1 MSYVP
6 KQGKQKADSMVESG
20 DDATRWVKA
29 AQAGTIRPRARPDV
43 TVTDIDD
50 EIILYDPSDGSTHAL
65 NLTGALVWDLCD
77 GTRTLEEIAD
87 TVADDF
93 GRPREQT
100 RPDVEALAA
109 RLYALGLITGE
120 AIADSDRRD
129 KITDSDRRDKIT
141 DSDQQ

>member
-1 MSYVP
+1 MSYVR
-6 KQGKQKADSMVESG
+6 KRGKQKADSMVESG
-20 DDATRWVKA
+20 DDAVRWMSA
-29 AQAGTIRPRARPDV
+29 AQAGTIRPRVRPDV

-93 GRPREQT
+93 GRPRERT
-100 RPDVEALAA
+100 RPDVETLVV

-129 KITDSDRRDKIT
+129 
-141 DSDQQ
+141 